1 MRRMYATLLALTL
14 CPGLAACADD
24 DPEGGLPTAPTDLRG
39 VLAPAGGVEL
49 TWTDASDD
57 EEKFVIER
65 LEQGKDS
72 SFAALAEVDA
82 DADSY
87 VDKTAGSGR
96 SYRYRVQAVNGYG
109 ETPSVEVAITLP

>member
-24 DPEGGLPTAPTDLRG
+24 DPEGGLPTAPTDLRA

-57 EEKFVIER
+57 EDKFVIER
-65 LEQGKDS
+65 LEGEGTN
-72 SFAALAEVDA
+72 FTELAEVDA
-82 DADSY
+82 DAVAY
-87 VDKTAGSGR
+87 VDKTAGSGKT
-96 SYRYRVQAVNGYG
+96 YRYRVQAVNGYG
-109 ETPSVEVAITLP
+109 EASSVEVAVTVP